1 MPTALGE
8 EGVRLSLWAPHSGLR
23 TGVRLCQLD
32 SQKLGVL
39 SVLPRS
45 AFCTLFFPELG
56 VHAIAVTSGPP
67 PGSMVDVRSRTGRP
81 L

>member
-1 MPTALGE
+1 M
-8 EGVRLSLWAPHSGLR
+8 RLSPWAPHSGLR

-32 SQKLGVL
+32 SQKLSDL

-56 VHAIAVTSGPP
+56 VHAVAVASGSPPDGGCEIEDRTPALSTSVCPA
-67 PGSMVDVRSRTGRP
+67 
-81 L
+81 